1 MLRIPCPYC
10 ELRDESEFIFGG
22 PAHVT
27 RPGPEVDDRT
37 WTRYLFTRDNPV
49 GIHYE
54 RWLHAYGCGLWFH
67 VVRNVSNHTI
77 LHVYEMNEP
86 KPEHLGQ

>member
-27 RPGPEVDDRT
+27 RPGPEVDDRA
-37 WTRYLFTRDNPV
+37 WTGYLFTRENPV

-54 RWLHAYGCGLWFH
+54 RWLHAYGCGLWF
-67 VVRNVSNHTI
+67 NVARDATNHDI
-77 LHVYEMNEP
+77 LNVYEMGESR
-86 KPEHLGQ
+86 PECVRQ

>member
-27 RPGPEVDDRT
+27 RPGFEVDDRT

-54 RWLHAYGCGLWFH
+54 RWLHAYGCGLWF
-67 VVRNVSNHTI
+67 NVARDVSTHNI
-77 LHVYEMNEP
+77 LSVYEMGEA
-86 KPEHLGQ
+86 KPEQVRP